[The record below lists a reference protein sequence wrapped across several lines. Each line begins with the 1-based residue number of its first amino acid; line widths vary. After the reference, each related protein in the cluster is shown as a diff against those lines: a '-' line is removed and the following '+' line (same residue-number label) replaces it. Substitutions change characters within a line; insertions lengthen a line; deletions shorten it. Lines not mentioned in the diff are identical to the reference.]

1 MKKRYVIMAIVP
13 MTIVAIV
20 LTILAVKSIHKS
32 GNARTEHLNETPEVN
47 ETLPTTTPEAMNT
60 ESTTT
65 SSSEV
70 KEFLESR
77 DEIICSE
84 FLKHMDEV
92 TSALQPDADVDLTDP
107 ITIQP
112 QMLYYYYNSGGETY
126 ALNVYV
132 TDDGVFGFD
141 IINAADL
148 HD

>member
-1 MKKRYVIMAIVP
+1 MKKRYVIIAIIP
-13 MTIVAIV
+13 MTVVAIV
-20 LTILAVKSIHKS
+20 LTVLAMKSIHQVK
-32 GNARTEHLNETPEVN
+32 NARTEHLSDTPEVV
-47 ETLPTTTPEAMNT
+47 ETLPINPEEMNT
-60 ESTTT
+60 ESTSVGQSDVT
-65 SSSEV
+65 
-70 KEFLESR
+70 EFLESR
-77 DEIICSE
+77 DEIVCSE

-92 TSALQPDADVDLTDP
+92 TNALQLDADIDLTNP

>member
-1 MKKRYVIMAIVP
+1 M
-13 MTIVAIV
+13 
-20 LTILAVKSIHKS
+20 KSIHQVK
-32 GNARTEHLNETPEVN
+32 NARTEHLSDTPEVV
-47 ETLPTTTPEAMNT
+47 ETLPINPEEMNT
-60 ESTTT
+60 ESTSVGQSDVT
-65 SSSEV
+65 
-70 KEFLESR
+70 EFLESR
-77 DEIICSE
+77 DEIVCSE

-92 TSALQPDADVDLTDP
+92 TNALQPDADIDLTNP

>member
-1 MKKRYVIMAIVP
+1 MKKRHIIIMAIVLI
-13 MTIVAIV
+13 TIMAIV

-32 GNARTEHLNETPEVN
+32 GNARTEHLSETSAVN
-47 ETLPTTTPEAMNT
+47 ETLPTTPEAMNT

-70 KEFLESR
+70 KKFLESR

-112 QMLYYYYNSGGETY
+112 QMLYYYYSSGGETY

-141 IINAADL
+141 IVNAADI

>member
-1 MKKRYVIMAIVP
+1 MKKRYIIMAIVL
-13 MTIVAIV
+13 MTIMAIV

-32 GNARTEHLNETPEVN
+32 GNTRTEHLNETPEVN
-47 ETLPTTTPEAMNT
+47 ETLPTTEAMNT

-141 IINAADL
+141 IVNAADV

>member
-13 MTIVAIV
+13 MTIMAIV

-32 GNARTEHLNETPEVN
+32 GNARIEHLNETPEVN
-47 ETLPTTTPEAMNT
+47 ETLPTTPEAMNT
-60 ESTTT
+60 ESNTT